1 MSRLNSPRCLVR
13 LLVVGVAVLDSVTRA
28 DEPAPSPTPEERRA
42 AAALAEAGASLRIN
56 GQYQITSISLLTAD
70 NVTDDTLA
78 HLQSLPHLE
87 SLSLSGARLTDA
99 GLKHLEPLKS
109 LRVLSVRDG
118 QFSDEAWA
126 KLEAALPGCN
136 VSRRT
141 SPRGL
146 GASGGFQPNA
156 RFPRREGDADAAV
169 RAAELRRVAE
179 AQQRAAELQQAA
191 REANDAARVREED
204 ALQAAK
210 MAANDAAVME
220 LMARQRQADQFAAD
234 PRLVEAAALRQ
245 ARVGALARP
254 PRTRSRFTSSRLLR
268 ELQAPDVQIELGIST
283 DQWNVVQVIESDGA
297 AAQQEIL
304 REAETDNP
312 PTDDAARAALSEKLE
327 REITQLAAAA
337 DERLQALFT
346 ADQFLRLQQL
356 AWQTEGATLLFS
368 ADFTAEF
375 GLTETQQAQLETVR
389 EDQRK
394 MLTLMQSQRRSRES
408 SPPTL
413 EPLRGES
420 WNERLLAVLTEEQ
433 RALYET
439 KLGPPRETDDAR
451 LAQQAFALLDADGDE
466 QLDDAEWSGEMAVRV
481 LAPART
487 LMRAGTPL
495 GREEFVRL
503 FAAARQSTQRRAGQP
518 AF

>member
-13 LLVVGVAVLDSVTRA
+13 LLVVGVAVLDGVTRA

-70 NVTDDTLA
+70 NVTDETLA
-78 HLQSLPHLE
+78 HLQGLPHLE

-126 KLEAALPGCN
+126 KLEAALPNCN

-141 SPRGL
+141 SPPAF
-146 GASGGFQPNA
+146 GAAAGFQPNA

-191 REANDAARVREED
+191 REANDAARAREED
-204 ALQAAK
+204 ALRAAR
-210 MAANDAAVME
+210 DAAMD
-220 LMARQRQADQFAAD
+220 LAAR
-234 PRLVEAAALRQ
+234 RQ
-245 ARVGALARP
+245 ARERGFGQGAET
-254 PRTRSRFTSSRLLR
+254 RTRFNSSPLLR
-268 ELQAPDVQIELGIST
+268 ELQKPDVQIELGIST
-283 DQWNVVQVIESDGA
+283 DQWNVLEVIQRDGT
-297 AAQQEIL
+297 AAQQELL
-304 REAETDNP
+304 REIETGNP
-312 PTDDAARAALSEKLE
+312 PTDDAARAALSQRLE
-327 REITQLAAAA
+327 REITLLAAAA
-337 DERLQALFT
+337 DERLQTLLT
-346 ADQFLRLQQL
+346 ADQFQRLQQL
-356 AWQTEGATLLFS
+356 AWQTAGPSLLFNL
-368 ADFTAEF
+368 DFAAEF

-394 MLTLMQSQRRSRES
+394 MLTLMQSQRRSREPA
-408 SPPTL
+408 PPSFT
-413 EPLRGES
+413 PLSGDA

-433 RALYET
+433 RALYDN
-439 KLGPPRETDDAR
+439 KLGPPRETDDER
-451 LAQQAFALLDADGDE
+451 LAQQAFALLDTDGDE
-466 QLDDAEWSGEMAVRV
+466 QLDDAEWESELATRL

-495 GREEFVRL
+495 AREDFVRL
-503 FAAARQSTQRRAGQP
+503 FAAARQSTQRRAAQP